1 MNESEIVQVED
12 MQMAVSR
19 PPEKVLAEAKQAAM
33 ALQSVIRGKAKPVKF
48 NGEQYI
54 EFEDWQVL
62 ARFYGLTAKIAS
74 TTPVDFGGVRGF
86 EARAVVLDIKT
97 GMEVSAADAMCLND
111 EDKWSSRAKYEYVNG
126 QRTKTGDV
134 SVPMFQLRSM
144 AQTRAC
150 AKALRNVLAWVVVLA
165 GYKPTPEEE
174 MTGSEDVD
182 RAPVAQP
189 ARTSAATPAVP
200 SQSKP
205 TPSEGKVISIN
216 QAKRFF
222 ALAKGS
228 GKSDSDIKEYLK
240 TLGIERS
247 SEMRADVYEVACA
260 WAEGVK
266 VNTTTGEVTDNDGID
281 Q

>member
-97 GMEVSAADAMCLND
+97 GMEVSAADAM
-111 EDKWSSRAKYEYVNG
+111 Y
-126 QRTKTGDV
+126 
-134 SVPMFQLRSM
+134 
-144 AQTRAC
+144 
-150 AKALRNVLAWVVVLA
+150 
-165 GYKPTPEEE
+165 
-174 MTGSEDVD
+174 
-182 RAPVAQP
+182 APVVCRFDIYRP
-189 ARTSAATPAVP
+189 NVSAATRAYMDAMMATPAWRSRP
-200 SQSKP
+200 SSM
-205 TPSEGKVISIN
+205 
-216 QAKRFF
+216 
-222 ALAKGS
+222 
-228 GKSDSDIKEYLK
+228 
-240 TLGIERS
+240 S
-247 SEMRADVYEVACA
+247 S
-260 WAEGVK
+260 
-266 VNTTTGEVTDNDGID
+266 TTTS
-281 Q
+281 